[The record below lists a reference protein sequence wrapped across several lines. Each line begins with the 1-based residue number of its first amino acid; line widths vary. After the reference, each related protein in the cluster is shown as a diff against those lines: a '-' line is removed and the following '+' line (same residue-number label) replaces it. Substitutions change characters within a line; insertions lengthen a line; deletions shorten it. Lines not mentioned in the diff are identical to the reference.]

1 MCPDK
6 SDTTERSGKI
16 KLLLLDVDGVLTG
29 GDVIYN
35 DSGQETKVFNVK
47 DGLGLRLL
55 MDAGIKVAIVTGRRS
70 NALIHRCRNLGIDQ
84 VYDGV
89 TDKAAVFERILK
101 QTQVQPRE
109 IACMGDD
116 LPDLPL
122 MGKVGFSIAV
132 ADAHEVVLSR
142 ADMVTSAKG
151 GAGAVREA
159 CEFILK
165 GKGLWKSILKRFT

>member
-1 MCPDK
+1 MHPNH
-6 SDTTERSGKI
+6 SDAIDRSEKI

-29 GDVIYN
+29 GDIIYD
-35 DSGQETKVFNVK
+35 DSGQETKIFNVK
-47 DGLGLRLL
+47 DGLGIRLL
-55 MDAGIKVAIVTGRRS
+55 MDAGIDVAIVTGRCS

-89 TDKAAVFERILK
+89 TDKAATFDRIIK
-101 QTQVQPRE
+101 QTQVQSRE
-109 IACMGDD
+109 VACMGDD

-132 ADAHEVVLSR
+132 ADAHEAVLSR
-142 ADMVTSAKG
+142 ADVVTLAKG

-165 GKGLWKSILKRFT
+165 SKGLWESVLKRFT